1 MKKINSDGLRIVL
14 RTIKDDEGY
23 SYQTHMV
30 VGRDA
35 DGKRLRKCFK
45 SREQASAFLAA
56 MHTKLLNAET
66 AVNAVMTRLTAAQMR
81 QAEAA
86 FNSLGSRYS
95 LDEAVSYFLANY
107 AAPAEA
113 VTLDAAITAFG
124 LGKTDVRKNSLRS
137 IKSTIQRFRDYLRD
151 VEGFDNV
158 ELHNIT
164 DEHVS
169 KFLGSL
175 RAKDGMSPA
184 SKKTF
189 NNYRNDIS
197 SLLTWCMHKSRRWVG
212 KNVAREVEMFKKE
225 ELRKADVPET
235 LKPKQALAVMQA
247 AANHEP
253 SLAKVYALMLFAGI
267 RPDDDGELFK
277 LARHLQPDDMIN
289 LRTRKIRITPEMSKV
304 KRLRTVP
311 ISDNLLAWLK
321 QDGPILPT
329 NAARHIKAFR
339 QDQELSGDVCRHT
352 FCTNHA
358 ATHGSLSSTA
368 LVSGNS
374 EGIIRDHYAD
384 HVTKAEAAPFWR
396 IYPDAKEGAVIRP
409 LGQAAGPKKKQPK
422 KSGKTA
428 SAS

>member
-1 MKKINSDGLRIVL
+1 MKKINSDGLRIAL
-14 RTIKDDEGY
+14 RTMKDDEGY
-23 SYQTHMV
+23 TYQTHMV
-30 VGRDA
+30 VGRDV

-66 AVNAVMTRLTAAQMR
+66 AVNAVMTRLTPEQTR

-86 FNSLGSRYS
+86 FTSLGGRYT
-95 LDEAVSYFLANY
+95 LDEAITYFLANY

-113 VTLDAAITAFG
+113 VTLDAAITAFSE
-124 LGKTDVRKNSLRS
+124 GKDDVRQNSLRS
-137 IKSTIQRFRDYLRD
+137 IKSTINRFRDYLRD
-151 VEGFDNV
+151 VKQLDNP
-158 ELHNIT
+158 ELHTIT
-164 DEHVS
+164 DTHVDD
-169 KFLGSL
+169 FLKSL

-235 LKPKQALAVMQA
+235 LTPNQALALMQA
-247 AANHEP
+247 AAKHEP
-253 SLAKVYALMLFAGI
+253 SLAKAYALMLFAGI
-267 RPDDDGELFK
+267 RPDNNGELFK
-277 LARHLQPDDMIN
+277 LAKQVAQHPNPEDIIN
-289 LRTRKIRITPEMSKV
+289 LRTRVIRISADVSKV
-304 KRLRTVP
+304 KAPRKVP

-321 QDGPILPT
+321 QDSPILPA

-339 QDQELSGDVCRHT
+339 PDQKLGDDVCRHS
-352 FCTNHA
+352 FCTYHC
-358 ATHGSLSSTA
+358 ATHGSLASTA

-374 EGIIRDHYAD
+374 EKVIREHYAD
-384 HVTKAEAAPFWR
+384 HRTKTEAAPFWR
-396 IYPDAKEGAVIRP
+396 IYPDKAKGAVIRP
-409 LGQAAGPKKKQPK
+409 LKQPNK
-422 KSGKTA
+422 RGKTT
-428 SAS
+428 SAR